1 MSKELEPIFKERV
14 VEIRRVAKVVK
25 GGKNLRFRAL
35 VVVGDEQGTVGVG
48 VAKAAEVPDAI
59 RKATRKAKRNAIKVA
74 ISKGTIPHEI
84 IGKLG
89 SSKILLRPAAPGTGV
104 IAGGAA
110 RAVLEL
116 AGIKNVLAKSL
127 GSTTA
132 INLAQATL
140 NALKS
145 LRGLSEVAKIRGKRI
160 NEIIGISQNST
171 QNNEE
176 GEN

>member
-1 MSKELEPIFKERV
+1 LSKELETTFKERV

-48 VAKAAEVPDAI
+48 IAKAAEVPDAI
-59 RKATRKAKRNAIKVA
+59 RKATRKAIKNAVKVS
-74 ISKGTIPHEI
+74 ISKGTIPHEV

-89 SSKILLRPAAPGTGV
+89 ASKVLLKPASPGTGV

-145 LRGLSEVAKIRGKRI
+145 LRSLPEVAHMRGKKI
-160 NEIIGISQNST
+160 HEIIGVSKEVSNK
-171 QNNEE
+171 E

>member
-1 MSKELEPIFKERV
+1 MSKELEPVFKERV

-48 VAKAAEVPDAI
+48 IAKAAEVPDAI
-59 RKATRKAKRNAIKVA
+59 RKATRKAKKNAVKVA
-74 ISKGTIPHEI
+74 ISKGTIPHEV

-89 SSKILLRPAAPGTGV
+89 ASKILLKPAAPGTGV

-127 GSTTA
+127 GSTNA

-145 LRGLSEVAKIRGKRI
+145 LRGLPDIAKMRGKRI
-160 NEIIGISQNST
+160 NEIIGIPQKSS
-171 QNNEE
+171 NEE

>member
-48 VAKAAEVPDAI
+48 IAKAAEVPDAI
-59 RKATRKAKRNAIKVA
+59 RKAIRKARKNAVKIA
-74 ISKGTIPHEI
+74 LSKGTIPHEV
-84 IGKLG
+84 IGRLG
-89 SSKILLRPAAPGTGV
+89 ASKVFLKPAAPGTGV

-110 RAVLEL
+110 RAILEL
-116 AGIKNVLAKSL
+116 AGVKNVLAKSL

-132 INLAQATL
+132 INLALATL

-145 LRGLSEVAKIRGKRI
+145 LRGLPEVAKMRGKRI
-160 NEIIGISQNST
+160 NEIIGISKKSLV
-171 QNNEE
+171 EE

>member
-48 VAKAAEVPDAI
+48 IAKAAEVPDAI
-59 RKATRKAKRNAIKVA
+59 RKAIRKAKKNAVKVA
-74 ISKGTIPHEI
+74 VSKGTIPHEV

-89 SSKILLRPAAPGTGV
+89 ASKILLKPAAPGTGV

-145 LRGLSEVAKIRGKRI
+145 LRDLSEVAKMRGKRI
-160 NEIIGISQNST
+160 NEIIGISKKSS
-171 QNNEE
+171 NEE

>member
-1 MSKELEPIFKERV
+1 MKELEPVLKERV
-14 VEIRRVAKVVK
+14 IEIRRVAKVVA

-48 VAKAAEVPDAI
+48 IAKAAEVPDAI
-59 RKATRKAKRNAIKVA
+59 RKAIRKAKKNAVKVS
-74 ISKGTIPHEI
+74 ISKGTIPHEVV
-84 IGKLG
+84 GKLG
-89 SSKILLRPAAPGTGV
+89 ASKILLKPAAPGTGV

-116 AGIKNVLAKSL
+116 AGIKNVLAKAL

-132 INLAQATL
+132 VNLAQATFE
-140 NALKS
+140 ALKKLRS
-145 LRGLSEVAKIRGKRI
+145 LPEVAEMRDKKI
-160 NEIIGISQNST
+160 NEIIGLKTEDSKGS
-171 QNNEE
+171 EE

>member
-1 MSKELEPIFKERV
+1 MKELEPVLKERV
-14 VEIRRVAKVVK
+14 IEIRRVAKVVA

-48 VAKAAEVPDAI
+48 IAKAAEVPDAI
-59 RKATRKAKRNAIKVA
+59 RKAIRKAKRNAIKVA
-74 ISKGTIPHEI
+74 ISKGTIPHEVV
-84 IGKLG
+84 GKLG
-89 SSKILLRPAAPGTGV
+89 ASRILLKPAAPGTGV

-132 INLAQATL
+132 INLAQATFE
-140 NALKS
+140 ALKKLRS
-145 LRGLSEVAKIRGKRI
+145 LPEVAEMRDKSI
-160 NEIIGISQNST
+160 NEIIGIKKEEKKG
-171 QNNEE
+171 NEE

>member
-1 MSKELEPIFKERV
+1 LKELEPVFKERV
-14 VEIRRVAKVVK
+14 IEIRRVAKVVK

-48 VAKAAEVPDAI
+48 IAKAAEVPDAI
-59 RKATRKAKRNAIKVA
+59 RKAVRRAKKNAVKIS
-74 ISKGTIPHEI
+74 ISKGTIPHEVV
-84 IGKLG
+84 GKLG
-89 SSKILLRPAAPGTGV
+89 ASKVLLKPAAPGTGV

-116 AGIKNVLAKSL
+116 AGIKNVLAKAL

-132 INLAQATL
+132 TNLAQATF

-145 LRGLSEVAKIRGKRI
+145 LNSLPEIADIRDKKVS
-160 NEIIGISQNST
+160 EIIGKVNT
-171 QNNEE
+171 EENKE

>member
-1 MSKELEPIFKERV
+1 LKELEPVFKERV
-14 VEIRRVAKVVK
+14 IEIRRVAKVVA

-48 VAKAAEVPDAI
+48 IAKAAEVPDAI
-59 RKATRKAKRNAIKVA
+59 RKAVRKAKKNAVKIS
-74 ISKGTIPHEI
+74 ISKGTIPHEVY
-84 IGKLG
+84 GKLG
-89 SSKILLRPAAPGTGV
+89 ASKILLKPAAPGTGV

-116 AGIKNVLAKSL
+116 AGIKNVLAKAL

-132 INLAQATL
+132 INLAQATFE
-140 NALKS
+140 ALKK
-145 LRGLSEVAKIRGKRI
+145 LRSIPEVAEMRDKKIR
-160 NEIIGISQNST
+160 EIIDVKPKEENT
-171 QNNEE
+171 QNRE

>member
-48 VAKAAEVPDAI
+48 IAKAAEVPDAI
-59 RKATRKAKRNAIKVA
+59 RKAIRKAKKNAIKVS
-74 ISKGTIPHEI
+74 ISKGTIPHEV

-89 SSKILLRPAAPGTGV
+89 ASKILLKPAAPGTGV

-116 AGIKNVLAKSL
+116 AGIKNILAKSL

-140 NALKS
+140 NALKA
-145 LRGLSEVAKIRGKRI
+145 LRDLPEVAKMRGKKIR
-160 NEIIGISQNST
+160 EIVKVSQKSSNG
-171 QNNEE
+171 E

>member
-1 MSKELEPIFKERV
+1 MGKELEPIFKERV

-48 VAKAAEVPDAI
+48 IAKAAEVPDAI
-59 RKATRKAKRNAIKVA
+59 RKATRRAKKNAVKVA
-74 ISKGTIPHEI
+74 ISKGTIPHEVV
-84 IGKLG
+84 GKLG
-89 SSKILLRPAAPGTGV
+89 ASKILLKPAAPGTGV

-145 LRGLSEVAKIRGKRI
+145 LRSLPEVAKARGKRI
-160 NEIIGISQNST
+160 NEVIGVEQSKDK
-171 QNNEE
+171 E

>member
-1 MSKELEPIFKERV
+1 MNKELEPIFKERV
-14 VEIRRVAKVVK
+14 IEIRRVAKVVK

-48 VAKAAEVPDAI
+48 IAKAAEVPDAI
-59 RKATRKAKRNAIKVA
+59 RKAIRKARKNAVKIA
-74 ISKGTIPHEI
+74 ISKGTIPHEV

-89 SSKILLRPAAPGTGV
+89 ASKILLKPAAPGTGV

-132 INLAQATL
+132 VNLAQATL

-145 LRGLSEVAKIRGKRI
+145 LRDLPELAKMRGKRI
-160 NEIIGISQNST
+160 NEIIGISQKSS
-171 QNNEE
+171 EGE

>member
-1 MSKELEPIFKERV
+1 LGKELEPIFKERV

-48 VAKAAEVPDAI
+48 IAKAAEVPDAI
-59 RKATRKAKRNAIKVA
+59 RKATRRAKKNAVKVA
-74 ISKGTIPHEI
+74 ISKGTIPHEVV
-84 IGKLG
+84 GKLG
-89 SSKILLRPAAPGTGV
+89 ASKILLKPAAPGTGV

-145 LRGLSEVAKIRGKRI
+145 LRSLPEVAKARGKRI
-160 NEIIGISQNST
+160 NEVIGVEQSKDK
-171 QNNEE
+171 E